1 MGKFMDTLYT
11 IQQVADKLGLSTKT
25 LRRWEEAGRFVSSRT
40 LGDQRRYNL
49 EDIQILDAL
58 KHGTIGSQKE
68 LLTLEQAAAYC
79 GVTPATITRW
89 EDEGKIHP
97 FITVGRTF
105 YPTSRLNKTSAPSS
119 SDLSALRSAREG
131 EIGTSSAS
139 PTPKVQNFQEIRTF
153 APPDPPAPPD
163 PQDPIFK
170 KIGSLTTSA
179 PSSFDTRTFLAN
191 LAATILLLTGYYLL
205 TQSPASAPKSPVS
218 GSVQG
223 TSIAADPRIDDLI
236 VKLNDHLEQSRLES
250 SPGSTINVK
259 NGSYHVARAL
269 LKKGESQVVVT
280 EPDLTPTTPIGVTFQ
295 ADYAPA
301 KKYWVTSKDGSFT
314 LTLDFPV
321 GSDTPFTY
329 SYFAPDA
336 VASPSATPA
345 PSHTTILNPQVKL

>member
-40 LGDQRRYNL
+40 LGDQRRYSL
-49 EDIQILDAL
+49 EDIQVLDAL
-58 KHGTIGSQKE
+58 KHGTITSQKE

-79 GVTPATITRW
+79 GVSPTTITRW

-105 YPTSRLNKTSAPSS
+105 YPTSRLSKANKAIAPQPEIKAEVPAPTSSDHSEVKIETSAP
-119 SDLSALRSAREG
+119 L
-131 EIGTSSAS
+131 
-139 PTPKVQNFQEIRTF
+139 
-153 APPDPPAPPD
+153 APSNKSNLDTN
-163 PQDPIFK
+163 QDPIFK
-170 KIGSLTTSA
+170 KIGSLTKSA

-191 LAATILLLTGYYLL
+191 LAATILLMAGYYLL
-205 TQSPASAPKSPVS
+205 TQTPRSAPASPVS

-223 TSIAADPRIDDLI
+223 TSAAADPRVDDLI
-236 VKLNDHLEQSRLES
+236 VKLTDHLEQSKLES
-250 SPGSTINVK
+250 APGSTIAVK
-259 NGSYHVARAL
+259 NGSYHLATGT
-269 LKKGESQVVVT
+269 LKKGESQTTIT
-280 EPDLTPTTPIGVTFQ
+280 EPTLTTATAVAITFQ

-314 LTLDFPV
+314 LTLDYPV
-321 GSDTPFTY
+321 GNDTPFTY

-336 VASPSATPA
+336 TAPTATPSATPT
-345 PSHTTILNPQVKL
+345 SHTPTILNPQVKL